1 MGLATRTTTG
11 AITYREYREEDG
23 VLTPW
28 HWVHAR
34 RGDTVRLTPEQEE
47 RFAEHLA
54 PLRGDPGPQEGL
66 VILSAG
72 EMTDEQLAEWIKD
85 EKPTVS
91 EVVEAAED
99 DPVLAK
105 RLLAAEHD
113 ATNGSPR
120 KTLVAE
126 LTAIEASGGDS

>member
-34 RGDTVRLTPEQEE
+34 RGDTVRLTPEQEA
-47 RFAEHLA
+47 RFVEHLA
-54 PLRGDPGPQEGL
+54 PLRGDPGPQEG
-66 VILSAG
+66 VEILSAS
-72 EMTDEQLAEWIKD
+72 EMTDEQLSTWIKD
-85 EKPTVS
+85 DKPTVS
-91 EVVEAAED
+91 EVIEAAEG
-99 DPVLAK
+99 DPELAR

-126 LTAIEASGGDS
+126 LTAIEASGGDA